1 MSTRNAPAIT
11 ANSASRSYWADL
23 IAQEE
28 AVAALSSAAAARES
42 IDAQAWLI
50 TGPAGSGRSIAGVL
64 FAGALQSDADDP
76 ADSLQSQAVLA
87 GHHPDVTV
95 VEPAG
100 LSIGVD
106 EVRALTRAAQSA
118 PVQGRW
124 QVFVVEDA
132 DRLTESA
139 ANALLRAIEEP
150 TSHTIWVLCAPS
162 TEDVLITIRSRC
174 RHVGLK
180 SPSAEAIT
188 ELLIERDGVEP
199 AMAAFAA
206 RSSLGHIGRAR
217 TLARDEEARA
227 RRQEILRLPN
237 ALRDLPSCIEAA
249 DSLHQL
255 LLNAVEEEL
264 DEQDEDEISELR
276 AGFGEGTPGISKA
289 KVDRMASKA
298 SKELKSRHKARRS
311 RGNRDVLDLALL
323 ELLSYYRDVLMVALS
338 ADVELIQAEL
348 RPAIERTAAASSP
361 AATVR
366 RMQAVT
372 RARARLQAN
381 TDSKLVFEA
390 LTVELARAA

>member
-1 MSTRNAPAIT
+1 V
-11 ANSASRSYWADL
+11 
-23 IAQEE
+23 AQDE
-28 AVAALSSAAAARES
+28 AVAVLAAAANAREV

-50 TGPAGSGRSIAGVL
+50 TGPAGSGRSVAGVL
-64 FAGALQSDADDP
+64 FAAALQAETPDP
-76 ADSLQSQAVLA
+76 ADSAQTQAVLQ

-95 VEPAG
+95 LEPAG

-106 EVRALTRAAQSA
+106 EIRALTRAAQSA

-124 QVFVVEDA
+124 QVFVIEDA

-150 TSHTIWVLCAPS
+150 TKHTIWVLCALS

-217 TLARDEEARA
+217 TLARDEEART

-237 ALRDLPSCIEAA
+237 ALRDLPACIEIA
-249 DSLHQL
+249 DSLHQML
-255 LLNAVEEEL
+255 LAAVEVDLDEL
-264 DEQDEDEISELR
+264 DDEEISELR
-276 AGFGEGTPGISKA
+276 AGFGEGTPGISKV

-338 ADVELIQAEL
+338 AEVELIQAEL

-372 RARARLQAN
+372 RARERLQAN